1 MTATEGEARRT
12 VRKYMWLSM
21 GASVVPLP
29 VVNVLGVSALQLRML
44 QVLAEHYGVPF
55 SKDLGKE
62 IISSLLGSIVPTSF
76 SVTTASALKMVPEAA
91 VVVSTLSMPIF
102 AGAATYAIGKI
113 FIQHFESGSTF
124 LEFEPAKVREHFRQ
138 EFERGEHL
146 AATSHG
152 AAAYQA

>member
-1 MTATEGEARRT
+1 
-12 VRKYMWLSM
+12 
-21 GASVVPLP
+21 
-29 VVNVLGVSALQLRML
+29 
-44 QVLAEHYGVPF
+44 GVPF

-62 IISSLLGSIVPTSF
+62 IISSLLGSIVPSSF
-76 SVTTASALKMVPEAA
+76 SATAASTLKMVPEAA
-91 VVVSTLSMPIF
+91 VVVSTLSMPIV

-138 EFERGEHL
+138 EFERGEQL

-152 AAAYQA
+152 AAAYQT